1 MYIFLQ
7 CSRGCHKNSDP
18 KVNTHMIIRLS

>member
-1 MYIFLQ
+1 LQ